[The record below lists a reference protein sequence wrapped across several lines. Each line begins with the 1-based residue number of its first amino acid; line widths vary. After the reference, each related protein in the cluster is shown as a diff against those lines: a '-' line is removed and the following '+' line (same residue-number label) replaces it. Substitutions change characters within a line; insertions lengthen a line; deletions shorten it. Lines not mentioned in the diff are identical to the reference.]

1 MDSKTQSAADLVI
14 DAPVHR
20 RQARTGITTDYH
32 GGRKRTAIPG
42 QRMSK
47 SHPDAEVPAGTQSI
61 HRVVMILR
69 ELATRNREGARLA
82 DLVSDLGLEQP
93 TVHRMLKSL
102 VAESLA
108 FQDPESKR
116 YFLGQAMYEF
126 GLAASQRFD
135 FRSSCGP
142 ILDSLARETGDTV
155 FLVVRSGDES
165 VCLDR
170 REGDSPVKL
179 FTVAVGDRR
188 PLGIGASG
196 MALLSAFPEEEIR
209 RVVASHATRLA
220 AHGEPDANALVAR
233 LLKAKKL
240 GYAVRDLPKYEGIRA
255 VGMPVF
261 DLEGRPIAALSVST
275 LSARLKGKQFD
286 ERLGLLRQHVEDLR
300 RLTAKGPG

>member
-1 MDSKTQSAADLVI
+1 
-14 DAPVHR
+14 
-20 RQARTGITTDYH
+20 
-32 GGRKRTAIPG
+32 
-42 QRMSK
+42 
-47 SHPDAEVPAGTQSI
+47 
-61 HRVVMILR
+61 MILR
-69 ELATRNREGARLA
+69 ELAARNRQGARLA
-82 DLVSDLGLEQP
+82 DLVSSLGLEQP

-108 FQDPESKR
+108 FQDRESKR
-116 YFLGQAMYEF
+116 YFLGQAIYEF

-135 FRSSCGP
+135 FRSQCGP

-165 VCLDR
+165 VCIDR

-209 RVVASHATRLA
+209 RIVASHAARLA
-220 AHGEPDANALVAR
+220 DHGEPDADALIAR

-261 DLEGRPIAALSVST
+261 DSESRPIAALSVST
-275 LSARLKGKQFD
+275 LSARLRGEQFD
-286 ERLGLLRQHVEDLR
+286 ERLHLLREHADALR
-300 RLTAKGPG
+300 QLTAGSTA